1 MIRLVGL
8 CMAGLLLSAPA
19 ADAAQPSVMRVAV
32 VPSAGQMS
40 LVVEL
45 SDEVRGV
52 STQQVTPT
60 LLLVEAGPIAL
71 PLKRQRLSAPSGLA
85 LLQQVS
91 VDEGTTEAKE
101 HVLRLSVTM
110 KRPAPSTARVVGRRV
125 YIDFMIPDA
134 PRGVAM
140 AGGPEV
146 LPLHSSA
153 EGPPLRPLAQGAP
166 RRSSAA
172 AAPERRQTRGAA
184 NLDAAPATMT
194 QALTGPTSRL
204 DEIQPFLLSATSAP
218 VPNPTV
224 LNAVADAISSVQ
236 NSLRA
241 VQPPARQGPSF
252 QLLVSAAT
260 LAAEAVSADFH
271 GDRAA
276 KAKQSMAVFAA
287 AKAQLQ

>member
-1 MIRLVGL
+1 MIRIVGL

-71 PLKRQRLSAPSGLA
+71 PLKRQRLNAPSGLA

-125 YIDFMIPDA
+125 YIDFMIADA
-134 PRGVAM
+134 PRGASTA
-140 AGGPEV
+140 AGGPGLSLRSAGRPEG
-146 LPLHSSA
+146 LPQ
-153 EGPPLRPLAQGAP
+153 RPST
-166 RRSSAA
+166 RSSPAA
-172 AAPERRQTRGAA
+172 ANP
-184 NLDAAPATMT
+184 NAAPAAITR

-241 VQPPARQGPSF
+241 VQSPARPPESG
-252 QLLVSAAT
+252 
-260 LAAEAVSADFH
+260 
-271 GDRAA
+271 GRR
-276 KAKQSMAVFAA
+276 
-287 AKAQLQ
+287 